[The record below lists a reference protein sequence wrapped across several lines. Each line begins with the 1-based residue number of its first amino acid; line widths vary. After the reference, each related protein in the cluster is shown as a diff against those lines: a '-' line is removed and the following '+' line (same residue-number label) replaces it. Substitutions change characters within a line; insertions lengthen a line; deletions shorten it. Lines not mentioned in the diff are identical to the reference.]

1 MLDLEANDIRTIDD
15 LQPLSKNKKIEEINL
30 KDNPVSTKMSFGEL
44 SQSIKFLLPKIQ
56 LVNEQDLSVP
66 LKKDHFKKKVPNAIK
81 KKETAK
87 KNLKESCKNFQDMLA
102 SHSIK
107 SDLLAMQDSEID
119 NYIKSVIDDGPEQAI
134 PEDEIDDYDL

>member
-1 MLDLEANDIRTIDD
+1 MLDLEANDIRTLDD
-15 LQPLSKNKKIEEINL
+15 LQPLSKNRKMEEINL
-30 KDNPVSTKMSFGEL
+30 KDNPVSTKLSFSEL
-44 SQSIKFLLPKIQ
+44 SQAIKSLLPKIQ

-66 LKKDHFKKKVPNAIK
+66 LKKDHFKKKVPNTLK

-107 SDLLAMQDSEID
+107 SDLLAMPDSEID
-119 NYIKSVIDDGPEQAI
+119 NFVQSVIDDGPEQAI